1 MPFTIPDAFFKKFEA
16 NLNNPQLH
24 QDVADIYAKHL
35 SEAEMQAA
43 ITFYQSPEGKALAS
57 KVGLFAEAFAGLSA
71 RYTDF
76 AMNSTLQE
84 FANHPAFLQLQQLQ
98 QGQP

>member
-1 MPFTIPDAFFKKFEA
+1 MLSIDSSCCSVKIMHSAFA
-16 NLNNPQLH
+16 L
-24 QDVADIYAKHL
+24 
-35 SEAEMQAA
+35 
-43 ITFYQSPEGKALAS
+43 SPEGKALAS